1 MADQSAKVVITAQ
14 NATAP
19 GIRGVQRDL
28 QGLQKQAQS
37 LTGSLKGMAGAL
49 GISVGVSAGITA
61 LKSFVTSTIEL
72 NDALANTAN
81 KTGMTV
87 EELSALQ
94 YAAKQA
100 DVEFGTLSAA
110 LVKFNRGIAEA
121 NTGNKSAA
129 SAFTQLG
136 ISLSTVKALKPD
148 ELFLLAAQ
156 RISELG
162 SEAER
167 TKAEVDLF
175 GRSGADLDP
184 LFTGGAEGINRAK
197 EAAKQLGVVIST
209 DANKRVTEF
218 GDRVDQLKSKW
229 SSFSTTLLGSAAPA
243 IVRALNQIEEAASRS
258 TLENFFRNISG
269 INAAELLGFDMG
281 GGAAG
286 SGTVRG
292 KINRTPPG
300 KSKPRTLITTPDA
313 GAAAKLAKEAE
324 AAQLAS
330 NRALDASNQ
339 MREQW
344 LKSTET
350 DLQKAQRAMQEF
362 ENTLIDLVA
371 GGDLSSEEAKFRWLA
386 YLDEVLPEV
395 QVNMKK
401 LGKTTEETSSL
412 MASIAEQ
419 AGRNMQDAF
428 AQFLFDPFK
437 GGLKGMLSGF
447 INTVRQMIAQAA
459 SASILKNFFT
469 WMGGLGGGFG
479 SIGSALLKGLTGK
492 AIGGSVMGNRPYM
505 VGERGPEL
513 FVPQTS
519 GSITP
524 NNRLG
529 GGVTLSPVYN
539 VDARGA
545 SADLVKSLPAILEAN
560 TRRAVELARATI
572 YDDYS
577 RGAFGR
583 A

>member
-28 QGLQKQAQS
+28 QGLHKQAQS

-175 GRSGADLDP
+175 GRSGAELDP

-209 DANKRVTEF
+209 DANKKVTEF

-243 IVRALNQIEEAASRS
+243 IVRALNLIEESASRS

-269 INAAELLGFDMG
+269 INGAELLGFNLG
-281 GGAAG
+281 GASAAG
-286 SGTVRG
+286 SASG

-300 KSKPRTLITTPDA
+300 QKKTRTLIPTGTDSEA
-313 GAAAKLAKEAE
+313 RKAAQKEAE
-324 AAQLAS
+324 YWQEIRLKLNAS
-330 NRALDASNQ
+330 EQKFYADMNEMAMDYADNTIEQIQRETEARLDAKDNY
-339 MREQW
+339 REW
-344 LKSTET
+344 LKEQGKETE
-350 DLQKAQRAMQEF
+350 LLGEIGAQA
-362 ENTLIDLVA
+362 A
-371 GGDLSSEEAKFRWLA
+371 
-386 YLDEVLPEV
+386 
-395 QVNMKK
+395 
-401 LGKTTEETSSL
+401 
-412 MASIAEQ
+412 
-419 AGRNMQDAF
+419 RNIQDAF

-437 GGLKGMLSGF
+437 GGLKGMLRAF
-447 INTVRQMIAQAA
+447 IDTVRQMIAQAA
-459 SASILKNFFT
+459 SAAILKQFFG
-469 WMGGLGGGFG
+469 WMGGLGGFWG
-479 SIGSALLKGLTGK
+479 SVGGTLLKGNTGK
-492 AIGGSVMGNRPYM
+492 AIGGPVMGSQAYM

-513 FVPQTS
+513 FVPSTN

-529 GGVTLSPVYN
+529 GGVTISPVYN

>member
-197 EAAKQLGVVIST
+197 EAAKELGAVIST
-209 DANKRVTEF
+209 DANKKVTEL
-218 GDRVDQLKSKW
+218 GDKADQLKSKW
-229 SSFSTTLLGSAAPA
+229 DAFATNLLGRSAPT
-243 IVRALNQIEEAASRS
+243 IIRALELIEAQLKRPM
-258 TLENFFRNISG
+258 LENFFRNISG
-269 INAAELLGFDMG
+269 INTAEMLGFNMG
-281 GGAAG
+281 GGAG
-286 SGTVRG
+286 SSSTPYVSESFGPTSRGGKRNRTVRSLVPTG
-292 KINRTPPG
+292 ADSEAKKAAEKEAQYWEDIRLKLNAGEQRFYADMNEMAMDYADNTIEQIQ
-300 KSKPRTLITTPDA
+300 RETEARLDA
-313 GAAAKLAKEAE
+313 KDTYREWLKEQAKETELLSEIGAQ
-324 AAQLAS
+324 AA
-330 NRALDASNQ
+330 
-339 MREQW
+339 
-344 LKSTET
+344 
-350 DLQKAQRAMQEF
+350 
-362 ENTLIDLVA
+362 
-371 GGDLSSEEAKFRWLA
+371 
-386 YLDEVLPEV
+386 
-395 QVNMKK
+395 
-401 LGKTTEETSSL
+401 
-412 MASIAEQ
+412 
-419 AGRNMQDAF
+419 RNIQDAF

-437 GGLKGMLSGF
+437 GGLKGMLKGF
-447 INTVRQMIAQAA
+447 IDMVRQMIAQAA
-459 SASILKNFFT
+459 SAAILKNFFT
-469 WMGGLGGGFG
+469 WMGGLGGGLGSFG
-479 SIGSALLKGLTGK
+479 TALLSGLTGK
-492 AIGGSVMGNRPYM
+492 AAGGPVMGNRPYM

-529 GGVTLSPVYN
+529 SGVTVSPVYN
-539 VDARGA
+539 IDARGA
-545 SADLVKSLPAILEAN
+545 TADLVKSLPAILEAN

>member
-100 DVEFGTLSAA
+100 DVEFGTLSSA

-197 EAAKQLGVVIST
+197 EAAKQLGAVIST
-209 DANKRVTEF
+209 DANKKVTEL
-218 GDRVDQLKSKW
+218 GDKADQLKSKW
-229 SSFSTTLLGSAAPA
+229 DSFATNLLGRSAPT
-243 IVRALNQIEEAASRS
+243 IIRALELIEAQSNRS

-269 INAAELLGFDMG
+269 ITAAEGLGLVTGTAGKSSASYVSESFGPTSRG
-281 GGAAG
+281 GKRNR
-286 SGTVRG
+286 TVRSLVPTG
-292 KINRTPPG
+292 ADSEAKKAAEKEAQYWEDIRLKLNAGEQRFYADMNEMAMDYADNTIEQIQ
-300 KSKPRTLITTPDA
+300 RETEARLDA
-313 GAAAKLAKEAE
+313 KDTYREWLKEQAKETELLSEIGAQ
-324 AAQLAS
+324 AA
-330 NRALDASNQ
+330 
-339 MREQW
+339 
-344 LKSTET
+344 
-350 DLQKAQRAMQEF
+350 
-362 ENTLIDLVA
+362 
-371 GGDLSSEEAKFRWLA
+371 
-386 YLDEVLPEV
+386 
-395 QVNMKK
+395 
-401 LGKTTEETSSL
+401 
-412 MASIAEQ
+412 
-419 AGRNMQDAF
+419 RNIQDAF

-437 GGLKGMLSGF
+437 GGLKGMLKGF
-447 INTVRQMIAQAA
+447 IDMVRQMIAQAA

-539 VDARGA
+539 IDARGA

>member
-175 GRSGADLDP
+175 GRSGAELDP

-197 EAAKQLGVVIST
+197 EAAKQLGAVIST
-209 DANKRVTEF
+209 DANKKVTEF

-243 IVRALNQIEEAASRS
+243 IIRALNLIEASAKRS

-269 INAAELLGFDMG
+269 INAAELLGFNMG

-286 SGTVRG
+286 SASVSGT
-292 KINRTPPG
+292 INRTPPG
-300 KSKPRTLITTPDA
+300 QKKTRTLIPTGTDSEA
-313 GAAAKLAKEAE
+313 RKAAEKEAE
-324 AAQLAS
+324 YWQDIRLKLNAGEQRFYADMNEMAMDYADNTIEQIQRETEA
-330 NRALDASNQ
+330 RLDAKDTY
-339 MREQW
+339 REW
-344 LKSTET
+344 LK
-350 DLQKAQRAMQEF
+350 
-362 ENTLIDLVA
+362 
-371 GGDLSSEEAKFRWLA
+371 
-386 YLDEVLPEV
+386 
-395 QVNMKK
+395 
-401 LGKTTEETSSL
+401 
-412 MASIAEQ
+412 EQ
-419 AGRNMQDAF
+419 AKETELLSEIGAQAARNIQDAF

-437 GGLKGMLSGF
+437 GGLKGMLKGF
-447 INTVRQMIAQAA
+447 IDMVRQMIAQAA
-459 SASILKNFFT
+459 SAAILKNFFT
-469 WMGGLGGGFG
+469 WMGGLGGGLGSFG
-479 SIGSALLKGLTGK
+479 TALLSGLTGK
-492 AIGGSVMGNRPYM
+492 AAGGPVMGNRPYM

-529 GGVTLSPVYN
+529 SGVTVSPVYN
-539 VDARGA
+539 IDARGA
-545 SADLVKSLPAILEAN
+545 TADLVKSLPAILEAN

>member
-81 KTGMTV
+81 QTGMTV

-100 DVEFGTLSAA
+100 DVDFGTLSAG
-110 LVKFNRGIAEA
+110 LVKFNKTIAEA
-121 NTGNKSAA
+121 KTGNKTAA
-129 SAFTQLG
+129 AAFTQLG
-136 ISLSTVKALKPD
+136 ISLDTIKSMKSD
-148 ELFLLAAQ
+148 QLFLLVAQ

-162 SEAER
+162 SEADR

-175 GRSGADLDP
+175 SRSGAALDP
-184 LFTGGAEGINRAK
+184 LFTGGAEGIKR
-197 EAAKQLGVVIST
+197 ST
-209 DANKRVTEF
+209 DAAKELNAVITTSANKSVTKF
-218 GDRVDQLKSKW
+218 GDKASELKSKW
-229 SSFSTTLLGSAAPA
+229 DAFATNLLGRSAPT
-243 IVRALNQIEEAASRS
+243 IIRALEIIEAQAKRS

-269 INAAELLGFDMG
+269 ITGAELLGFNMG
-281 GGAAG
+281 GTAG
-286 SGTVRG
+286 SASASG

-300 KSKPRTLITTPDA
+300 QKKTRTLIPTGTDSEA
-313 GAAAKLAKEAE
+313 RKAAEKEAE
-324 AAQLAS
+324 YWEDIRLKLNAGEQRFYADMNEMAMDYADNTIEQIQRETEA
-330 NRALDASNQ
+330 RLDAKDTY
-339 MREQW
+339 REW
-344 LKSTET
+344 LK
-350 DLQKAQRAMQEF
+350 
-362 ENTLIDLVA
+362 
-371 GGDLSSEEAKFRWLA
+371 
-386 YLDEVLPEV
+386 
-395 QVNMKK
+395 
-401 LGKTTEETSSL
+401 
-412 MASIAEQ
+412 EQ
-419 AGRNMQDAF
+419 AKETELLGEIGAQAARNIQDAF

-437 GGLKGMLSGF
+437 GGLKGMLAGF

-459 SASILKNFFT
+459 SASILKSFFS
-469 WMGGLGGGFG
+469 WMGGLGGGLG
-479 SIGSALLKGLTGK
+479 SIGGALLKGLTGK
-492 AIGGSVMGNRPYM
+492 AVGGPVMGNRPYM

>member
-209 DANKRVTEF
+209 DANKKVTEF

-243 IVRALNQIEEAASRS
+243 IIRALNLIEASAKRS

-269 INAAELLGFDMG
+269 INAAELLGFNMG

-286 SGTVRG
+286 GASVSGT
-292 KINRTPPG
+292 INRTPPG
-300 KSKPRTLITTPDA
+300 QKKTRTLIPTGTDSEA
-313 GAAAKLAKEAE
+313 RKAAEKEAE
-324 AAQLAS
+324 YWQDIRLKLNAGEQRFYADMNEMAMDYADNTIEQIQRETEA
-330 NRALDASNQ
+330 RLDAKDTY
-339 MREQW
+339 REW
-344 LKSTET
+344 LK
-350 DLQKAQRAMQEF
+350 
-362 ENTLIDLVA
+362 
-371 GGDLSSEEAKFRWLA
+371 
-386 YLDEVLPEV
+386 
-395 QVNMKK
+395 
-401 LGKTTEETSSL
+401 
-412 MASIAEQ
+412 EQ
-419 AGRNMQDAF
+419 AKETELLSEIGAQAARNIQDAF

-459 SASILKNFFT
+459 SASILKSFFT
-469 WMGGLGGGFG
+469 WMSGMSGGFG

-492 AIGGSVMGNRPYM
+492 AIGGPVMGNRPYM

-529 GGVTLSPVYN
+529 SGVTVSPVYN
-539 VDARGA
+539 IDARGA
-545 SADLVKSLPAILEAN
+545 TADLVKSLPAILEAN

>member
-148 ELFLLAAQ
+148 ELFLLVAQ

-162 SEAER
+162 SEADR

-175 GRSGADLDP
+175 GRSGAELDP

-243 IVRALNQIEEAASRS
+243 IIRALNLIEASAKRS

-269 INAAELLGFDMG
+269 ISGAELLGFDMG

-286 SGTVRG
+286 SASVSGT
-292 KINRTPPG
+292 INRTPPG
-300 KSKPRTLITTPDA
+300 QKKTRTLIPTGTDSEA
-313 GAAAKLAKEAE
+313 RKAAEKEAE
-324 AAQLAS
+324 YWQDIRLKLNAGEQRFYADMNEMAINYADNTIEQIQRETEA
-330 NRALDASNQ
+330 RLDAKDTY
-339 MREQW
+339 REW
-344 LKSTET
+344 LK
-350 DLQKAQRAMQEF
+350 
-362 ENTLIDLVA
+362 
-371 GGDLSSEEAKFRWLA
+371 
-386 YLDEVLPEV
+386 
-395 QVNMKK
+395 
-401 LGKTTEETSSL
+401 
-412 MASIAEQ
+412 EQ
-419 AGRNMQDAF
+419 AKETELLSEIGAQAARNIQDAF

-437 GGLKGMLSGF
+437 GGLKGMLKGF
-447 INTVRQMIAQAA
+447 IDMVRQMIAQAA
-459 SASILKNFFT
+459 SAAILKNFFT
-469 WMGGLGGGFG
+469 WMGGLGGGLGSFG
-479 SIGSALLKGLTGK
+479 TALLSGLTGK
-492 AIGGSVMGNRPYM
+492 AAGGPVMGNRPYM

-529 GGVTLSPVYN
+529 SGVTVSPVYN
-539 VDARGA
+539 IDARGA
-545 SADLVKSLPAILEAN
+545 TADLVKSLPAILEAN

>member
-28 QGLQKQAQS
+28 QGLQKQATS

-49 GISVGVSAGITA
+49 GLTVGASAGIAA
-61 LKSFVTSTIEL
+61 LRSFVTSTIEL

-100 DVEFGTLSAA
+100 DVEFGTLSSA

-121 NTGNKSAA
+121 GSGNKSAA
-129 SAFTQLG
+129 AAFTQLG
-136 ISLSTVKALKPD
+136 ISLDTVKAMKPD

-175 GRSGADLDP
+175 GRSGAELDP

-197 EAAKQLGVVIST
+197 EAAKQLGAVISSETNKKVT
-209 DANKRVTEF
+209 DL
-218 GDRVDQLKSKW
+218 GDKADQLKSRW
-229 SSFSTTLLGSAAPA
+229 SAFATDLLGRSAPT
-243 IVRALNQIEEAASRS
+243 IIRALDLLEAASKRPI
-258 TLENFFRNISG
+258 LEQMFRNVSG
-269 INAAELLGFDMG
+269 ITTAEAFLGITGMG

-286 SGTVRG
+286 GSVSG
-292 KINRTPPG
+292 KINRTPPAQ
-300 KSKPRTLITTPDA
+300 KKTRTLISTESTD
-313 GAAAKLAKEAE
+313 AAKKAAQKEAE
-324 AAQLAS
+324 YWQDIRTDLNADEQKFYAEMNEMAKDYADNTIEQIQRETEA
-330 NRALDASNQ
+330 RLDAKDTY
-339 MREQW
+339 REW
-344 LKSTET
+344 LK
-350 DLQKAQRAMQEF
+350 
-362 ENTLIDLVA
+362 
-371 GGDLSSEEAKFRWLA
+371 
-386 YLDEVLPEV
+386 
-395 QVNMKK
+395 
-401 LGKTTEETSSL
+401 
-412 MASIAEQ
+412 EQ
-419 AGRNMQDAF
+419 AKETTALGELGAQAARNIQDAF

-437 GGLKGMLSGF
+437 GGLKGMLGAF
-447 INTVRQMIAQAA
+447 VNTVRQMIAQAA
-459 SASILKNFFT
+459 SATILKQFFG
-469 WMGGLGGGFG
+469 WMGGLGGFWG
-479 SIGSALLKGLTGK
+479 SIGGSLLKGITGK
-492 AIGGSVMGNRPYM
+492 AIGGPVMGSQAYI

-513 FVPQTS
+513 FVPSTN

-529 GGVTLSPVYN
+529 GNVSVSPVYN
-539 VDARGA
+539 IDARGA

>member
-175 GRSGADLDP
+175 GRSGAELDP

-197 EAAKQLGVVIST
+197 EAEYWEDIRLKLNAGEQRFYADMNEMAMDYADNTIEQIQRETEARLDAKDT
-209 DANKRVTEF
+209 YREW
-218 GDRVDQLKSKW
+218 LKEQAKE
-229 SSFSTTLLGSAAPA
+229 T
-243 IVRALNQIEEAASRS
+243 
-258 TLENFFRNISG
+258 
-269 INAAELLGFDMG
+269 ELLGEI
-281 GGAAG
+281 GAQ
-286 SGTVRG
+286 
-292 KINRTPPG
+292 
-300 KSKPRTLITTPDA
+300 
-313 GAAAKLAKEAE
+313 AA
-324 AAQLAS
+324 
-330 NRALDASNQ
+330 
-339 MREQW
+339 
-344 LKSTET
+344 
-350 DLQKAQRAMQEF
+350 
-362 ENTLIDLVA
+362 
-371 GGDLSSEEAKFRWLA
+371 
-386 YLDEVLPEV
+386 
-395 QVNMKK
+395 
-401 LGKTTEETSSL
+401 
-412 MASIAEQ
+412 
-419 AGRNMQDAF
+419 RNIQDAF

-437 GGLKGMLSGF
+437 GGLKGMLKGF
-447 INTVRQMIAQAA
+447 IDVVRQMIAQAA
-459 SASILKNFFT
+459 SFSILKSFFT
-469 WMGGLGGGFG
+469 WMSGLSGGFG
-479 SIGSALLKGLTGK
+479 SIGGTLLKGLLGK
-492 AIGGSVMGNRPYM
+492 AVGGSVMGNRPYM

-529 GGVTLSPVYN
+529 SGVTVSPVYN
-539 VDARGA
+539 IDARGA
-545 SADLVKSLPAILEAN
+545 TADLVKSLPAILEAN